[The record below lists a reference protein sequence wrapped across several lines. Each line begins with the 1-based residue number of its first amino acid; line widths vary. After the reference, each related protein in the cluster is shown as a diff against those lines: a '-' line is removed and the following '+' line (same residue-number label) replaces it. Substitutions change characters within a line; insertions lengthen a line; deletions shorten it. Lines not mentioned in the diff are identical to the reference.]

1 MTQTTTLEPAVT
13 AGQLAANPLKLKRL
27 DLIKTQAFIGGRWLG
42 DPSGKVFD
50 VVNPADAGLIVAVA
64 DGGADLA
71 KQAVDA
77 ASEAFKTWRNTTVKT
92 RSGLLRAWFDLITA
106 HAEDLAKLI
115 AWEMGKPVAEAKG
128 EVAYGAGYLEWFAE
142 AIKHENGDIIP
153 APIAGR
159 QMLAVREPVGVA
171 AVITPW
177 NFPVAMIARKFGP
190 ALAAGCTVVAKPAED
205 TPLSALALVALAEEA
220 GIPAGVINIIPA
232 SRERTPQISQV
243 WMDDARVRKISFT
256 GSTPVG
262 KLLAKGSAETLKR
275 LSMELGGDAPFIVF
289 DDADLDIAVDAL
301 MKAKFRN
308 AGQACIAAN
317 RVLVQDGIYDA
328 LAQRMTAAVGKLT
341 VGAAAD
347 GAFDIGPL
355 INSRALDKVE
365 RLVGEAKAHG
375 AKVLVGGARDPAGE
389 TFYQP
394 TVLADMP
401 PEMRASCEEIFGPV
415 LPLARFSTEDEA
427 VALAN
432 DTPFGLASYF
442 CTQDQKR
449 IWRVAARLESGLVG
463 VNEGAISSE
472 YAPFGGVKESGYGRE
487 GSSHG
492 LADYQSLKYV
502 CLGGLG

>member
-1 MTQTTTLEPAVT
+1 MTSTSTLSPSGL
-13 AGQLAANPLKLKRL
+13 AGQLAANPLGLKRL
-27 DLIKTQAFIGGRWLG
+27 DLIKTQAFIAGRWID
-42 DPSGKVFD
+42 DPSNKTLA
-50 VVNPADAGLIVAVA
+50 VVNPADGEAIVSVV
-64 DGGADLA
+64 DGGPELA
-71 KQAVDA
+71 RQAVDA
-77 ASEAFKTWRNTTVKT
+77 AAEAFRTWRETTAKT
-92 RSGLLRAWFDLITA
+92 RSGLLRAWFDKITA
-106 HAEDLAKLI
+106 NAEDLAKLI
-115 AWEMGKPVAEAKG
+115 AWEMGKPLAEARG
-128 EVAYGAGYLEWFAE
+128 EIAYGAGYIEWFAE
-142 AIKHENGDIIP
+142 QIKRDNGEVIP
-153 APIAGR
+153 APIGGR
-159 QMLAVREPVGVA
+159 QMLAIREPLGVA

-177 NFPVAMIARKFGP
+177 NFPMAMIARKFGP

-220 GIPAGVINIIPA
+220 GLPAGVINIIPA
-232 SRERTPQISQV
+232 SRERTPLISQA
-243 WMDDARVRKISFT
+243 WMDDSRVRKISFT

-262 KLLAKGSAETLKR
+262 KLLAKGSADTLKR

-289 DDADLDIAVDAL
+289 DDADLDVAVDAL

-328 LAQRMTAAVGKLT
+328 LAARMAEVVGKMS
-341 VGAAAD
+341 VGAAKD

-355 INSRALDKVE
+355 INARALDKVE
-365 RLVGEAKAHG
+365 RLVGEAVARG
-375 AKVLVGGARDPAGE
+375 AKVLVGGARHAAGP
-389 TFYQP
+389 TFFQP

-401 PEMRASCEEIFGPV
+401 ADMRASCEEIFGPV

-442 CTQDQKR
+442 CTRDQKR
-449 IWRVAARLESGLVG
+449 VWRVASRLESGMVG

-487 GSSHG
+487 GSTHG

>member
-1 MTQTTTLEPAVT
+1 MPDCNA
-13 AGQLAANPLKLKRL
+13 APMANPLGLERL
-27 DLIKTQAFIGGRWLG
+27 ELIKTQAFIDGRWLD
-42 DPSGKVFD
+42 DPSGRQFH
-50 VVNPADAGLIVAVA
+50 VVNPADGSLIITVA
-64 DGGADLA
+64 DGGAELA
-71 KQAVDA
+71 AQAVEA
-77 ASEAFKTWRNTTVKT
+77 ASTAFRTWRETTAKH
-92 RSGLLRAWFDLITA
+92 RSGLLRAWFDLIMA
-106 HAEDLAKLI
+106 NADDLARLI

-128 EVAYGAGYLEWFAE
+128 EVVYGAGYIEWFAE
-142 AIKHENGDIIP
+142 AVKHENGDVIP
-153 APIAGR
+153 APVAGR

-220 GIPAGVINIIPA
+220 GLPAGVINIIPA

-243 WMDDARVRKISFT
+243 WIDDGRVRKISFT

-262 KLLAKGSAETLKR
+262 KLLAKGSADTLKR
-275 LSMELGGDAPFIVF
+275 LSLELGGDAPFIVF

-328 LAQRMTAAVGKLT
+328 LAERLAAAVGKLT
-341 VGAAAD
+341 VGAAAE

-355 INSRALDKVE
+355 INDRALDKVE
-365 RLVGEAKAHG
+365 RLVDAAKAKG
-375 AKVLVGGARDPAGE
+375 ARVLVGGARHAAGP

-401 PEMRASCEEIFGPV
+401 DEMRTTCEEIFGPV
-415 LPLARFSTEDEA
+415 VPLARFKTEDEA
-427 VALAN
+427 IALAN
-432 DTPFGLASYF
+432 DTPFGLAAYF
-442 CTQDQKR
+442 CTTDQKR
-449 IWRVAARLESGLVG
+449 VWRVTARLETGLVG
-463 VNEGAISSE
+463 VNEGAITSE

-487 GSSHG
+487 GSTHG
-492 LADYQSLKYV
+492 LAEYQSLKYV
-502 CLGGLG
+502 CIGGLG

>member
-1 MTQTTTLEPAVT
+1 MTQTSTLAPA
-13 AGQLAANPLKLKRL
+13 AAARPAANPLGLKRL
-27 DLIKTQAFIGGRWLG
+27 DLVKTQAFIAGRWIG
-42 DPSGKVFD
+42 DPSGKQFD
-50 VVNPADAGLIVAVA
+50 VFNPADETLITACV
-64 DGGADLA
+64 DGGPELA
-71 KQAVDA
+71 AQAVDA
-77 ASEAFKTWRNTTVKT
+77 AFEAFSAWRETTAKQ
-92 RSGLLRAWFDLITA
+92 RSTLLRTWFDLINA
-106 HAEDLAKLI
+106 NADDLARLI

-128 EVAYGAGYLEWFAE
+128 EVAYGAGYIEFFAE
-142 AIKHENGDIIP
+142 EIKRANGDIIP
-153 APIAGR
+153 TPVAGR
-159 QMLAVREPVGVA
+159 QMLVVREPVGVA

-220 GIPAGVINIIPA
+220 GLPPGVINIIPA
-232 SRERTPQISQV
+232 SRERTPDISKV
-243 WMDDARVRKISFT
+243 WMADSRVRKISFT

-262 KLLAKGSAETLKR
+262 KLLAKGSADTLKR

-289 DDADLDIAVDAL
+289 DDADLDVAVDAL

-328 LAQRMTAAVGKLT
+328 LAERLAAAVGKLS
-341 VGAAAD
+341 VGPAVN

-355 INSRALDKVE
+355 INTRALDKVE
-365 RLVGEAKAHG
+365 RLVGEAMAKG
-375 AKVLVGGARDPAGE
+375 AKVLVGGAPHAAGP

-394 TVLADMP
+394 TVLSGMPADM
-401 PEMRASCEEIFGPV
+401 RGSCEEIFGPV
-415 LPLARFSTEDEA
+415 VTLARFSTEEEA

-432 DTPFGLASYF
+432 ETPFGLAAYF
-442 CTQDQKR
+442 CTKDQKR
-449 IWRVAARLESGLVG
+449 VWRVAGRLQSGLVA

-487 GSSHG
+487 GSTHG
-492 LADYQSLKYV
+492 LSDYQSLKYI